1 MCGPP
6 GAPPPRDLTWW
17 SKGTSRRRSQ
27 GRTSSGRTPLFADLK
42 RVEESVGVALEAA
55 LQQISSREYALGL
68 WDVADPVVEIAIV
81 FEGKKPYVRM
91 RRGGT
96 GS

>member
-1 MCGPP
+1 
-6 GAPPPRDLTWW
+6 
-17 SKGTSRRRSQ
+17 
-27 GRTSSGRTPLFADLK
+27 
-42 RVEESVGVALEAA
+42 VEESVGVALEAA